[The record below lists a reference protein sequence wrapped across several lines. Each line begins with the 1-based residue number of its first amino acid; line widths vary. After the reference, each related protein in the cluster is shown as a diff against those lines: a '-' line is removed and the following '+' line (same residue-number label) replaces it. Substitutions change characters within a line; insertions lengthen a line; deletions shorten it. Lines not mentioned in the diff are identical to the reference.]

1 MDTSKMTKTQLLDK
15 CKELKIKNCNSKSKS
30 ELIEFINLKN
40 KLHDFQPATKN
51 ISLQPSIIQ
60 HLCMFNN
67 L

>member
-1 MDTSKMTKTQLLDK
+1 MNKTQLLDK
-15 CKELKIKNCNSKSKS
+15 CKELKIIKCNSKSKI

>member
-15 CKELKIKNCNSKSKS
+15 CKELKIKNCKS

-51 ISLQPSIIQ
+51 ISLLPSIIK
-60 HLCMFNN
+60 HLCSFHN

>member
-15 CKELKIKNCNSKSKS
+15 CKELKIIKCNSKSKT
-30 ELIEFINLKN
+30 ELIEVINLKN
-40 KLHDFQPATKN
+40 NLHDFQSATKN

>member
-15 CKELKIKNCNSKSKS
+15 CKELKIKNCNSKSKL
-30 ELIEFINLKN
+30 ELIELIILKN

-51 ISLQPSIIQ
+51 ISLLPSIIR
-60 HLCMFNN
+60 HLCAFNN